1 MRLLSLSGL
10 GLLCL
15 VGAGCHGQRLDSES
29 TMTVGPGEVQSKIVD
44 APSADQQVTATVSS
58 PGAPVSA
65 YLLLEKNRQAA
76 QDALLSG
83 KKPANVLDGKDKTE
97 DATLQGKVPA
107 KEEFAVVVSNSGG
120 KSATVKVKITG
131 R

>member
-1 MRLLSLSGL
+1 MRLVSVSAL
-10 GLLCL
+10 GLLAL
-15 VGAGCHGQRLDSES
+15 VGAGCLKQRLEVES
-29 TMTVGPGEVQSKIVD
+29 TMSVGPGEVQSKIID
-44 APSADQQVTATVSS
+44 APRADQQVTVTLSS

-65 YLLLEKNRQAA
+65 YLVLEKNRQAV

-97 DATLQGKVPA
+97 DATLQGTVPA
-107 KEEFAVVVSNSGG
+107 NEEFAVVVSNGGG
-120 KSATVKVKITG
+120 KSAQVKVKIAG